1 MAVRLVLACVALS
14 VLLPSEALASSMARS
29 AERTMVE
36 AVNEARRDHGRPA
49 LVESAALA
57 RSAGRLAVTLTR
69 LDVFGHVGGAPAG
82 VRGEALAMHRGWRA
96 RPSST
101 VRRWLRSPAHRA
113 VVLGPCRAVGAGIR
127 RARLG
132 GRLATVWVLH
142 VGAP

>member
-1 MAVRLVLACVALS
+1 MAVRLVLACVALG
-14 VLLPSEALASSMARS
+14 VLLPSEALASSRAPL
-29 AERTMVE
+29 AERSMVE
-36 AVNEARRDHGRPA
+36 AVNEARRDHGLPA
-49 LVESAALA
+49 LVESASLA

-69 LDVFGHVGGAPAG
+69 LDVFGHVGGFPAG

-113 VVLGPCRAVGAGIR
+113 VVLGPCRGVGAGIR